1 MAVSP
6 DTSDDTLGGMLTEVR
21 EQIVSTKKT
30 LAKIYVD
37 DCCKIRTKLTNI
49 FGEATLVKL
58 DLFHAIQI
66 ITKKASKSHS
76 LFRDFISSLKLVF
89 RDPIDKT
96 PGPVLNYSK
105 VFLPKGSLVTL
116 LLKRLPTFS
125 TCRFEQNP
133 LRPRKFF

>member
-66 ITKKASKSHS
+66 ITKKS
-76 LFRDFISSLKLVF
+76 LEKPFFVQGFYFLIKISF
-89 RDPIDKT
+89 Q
-96 PGPVLNYSK
+96 GPN
-105 VFLPKGSLVTL
+105 
-116 LLKRLPTFS
+116 
-125 TCRFEQNP
+125 
-133 LRPRKFF
+133 